1 MISYYSILTILLCHF
16 ISDFHFQSDRMAK
29 GKSSSNGD
37 LFDHTVIVT
46 IGILVMGI
54 LNFKSFDH
62 AGMLVAFVAINGFA
76 HFFTDYYS
84 SRSTSRLYKDQEFH
98 DFFGTIGL
106 DQFVHYVTLFGTFI
120 WLTNK

>member
-1 MISYYSILTILLCHF
+1 MISYYSIITILLCHF
-16 ISDFHFQSDRMAK
+16 VSDFHFQTNEMAQ
-29 GKSSSNGD
+29 GKSKNNND
-37 LFDHTVIVT
+37 LIDHVVIVT
-46 IGILVMGI
+46 LGIGLMSL
-54 LNFKSFDH
+54 LNYQSF
-62 AGMLVAFVAINGFA
+62 ASFTIGAAFVAINGVA

-106 DQFVHYVTLFGTFI
+106 DQFVHYATLFGTFI